1 MNEMPSR
8 LVSQERLMNRLMAMA
23 RIGATA
29 KGGVDRAA
37 LSAEDAAAQAL
48 MAQWG
53 AALGLHASRDAAGN
67 FFLRWEAGEG
77 APLLSGSH
85 LDSQPTGGRYDGVYG
100 VIAALEAVQAMQEA
114 GIAPRRPVEIVA
126 WMNEEG
132 SRFAPGMMGAAVYG
146 GARALADILPVQDK
160 AGISVEAALAATA
173 AALPDIAMRTAGIMQ
188 RTGAVAHAGAMPRTG
203 AAAHA
208 GSAGSDASMAGGVVP
223 YAYVEAHI
231 EQGPELERARC
242 PVGIVSGIQGKH
254 TFRVTVRGEAAHA
267 GTSTRAERR
276 DALLAATAMVQD
288 LARAMH
294 DDADIV
300 KFTVG
305 RFDVTPSAPSVV
317 ASQVVF
323 SIDLRHPDSA
333 ALQRLS
339 ALVAPTCAA
348 AAGPCEVDVTRLS
361 AADSL
366 TFPSAMRARLRSAA
380 ERLHLPYRDLISAAG
395 HDARYLRPVCP
406 SAMLFVPSHDGI
418 THNEA
423 EFTEPADLYAG
434 ACVLAD
440 VLAELATLEGQ
451 P

>member
-1 MNEMPSR
+1 MNELPSR
-8 LVSQERLMNRLMAMA
+8 LVSQERLLNRLMAMA

-29 KGGVDRAA
+29 AGGVDRAA

-48 MAQWG
+48 MTEWG
-53 AALGLHASRDAAGN
+53 AALGLTASRDAAGN
-67 FFLRWEAGEG
+67 FFLRWDAGQG
-77 APLLSGSH
+77 APLVSGSH

-100 VIAALEAVQAMQEA
+100 VLAALEAVQALQEA
-114 GIAPRRPVEIVA
+114 GVAPRRPVEIVA

-146 GARALADILPVQDK
+146 GARTLADLLPIQDK

-173 AALPDIAMRTAGIMQ
+173 AALPGIPMRD
-188 RTGAVAHAGAMPRTG
+188 V
-203 AAAHA
+203 
-208 GSAGSDASMAGGVVP
+208 GGVVP

-231 EQGPELERARC
+231 EQGPELERAHC
-242 PVGIVSGIQGKH
+242 PIGVVTGIQGKH
-254 TFRVTVRGEAAHA
+254 TYRVTVRGEAAHA

-288 LARAMH
+288 LARALH

-333 ALQRLS
+333 TLQRLS
-339 ALVAPTCAA
+339 ALVAPICAA
-348 AAGPCEVDVTRLS
+348 AAGPCAVEVTRLS

-366 TFPSAMRARLRSAA
+366 TFPAAMRARLAGAA
-380 ERLHLPYRDLISAAG
+380 ETLDLPYRELISAAG
-395 HDARYLRPVCP
+395 HDARYLHPICP
-406 SAMLFVPSHDGI
+406 SAMLFVPSRDGI

-440 VLAELATLEGQ
+440 VLAALATLEGQ